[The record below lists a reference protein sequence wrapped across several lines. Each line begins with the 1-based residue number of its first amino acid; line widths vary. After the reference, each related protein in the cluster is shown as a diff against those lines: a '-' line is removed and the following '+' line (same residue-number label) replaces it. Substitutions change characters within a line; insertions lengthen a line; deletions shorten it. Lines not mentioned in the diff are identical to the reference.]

1 MYAKLCTKGIRQ
13 SQATLCALSV
23 WQQRRIIPR
32 ERKFQANYGSN
43 KYRRDQAA
51 SRFRRRRE
59 KTARVRVLMSDPRNA
74 TPIRLGLSNYRILL
88 RCPGPR
94 GRLFSQDRAAPLV
107 YAFWRVASRAGRG
120 VTGREKKGD
129 ALIKQ
134 RSAPDNAR
142 ASHPVRERGASAESI
157 VSWIARGDDAN
168 CSRAPTVEYR
178 SDESEPLRDDRVAN
192 IK

>member
-13 SQATLCALSV
+13 S
-23 WQQRRIIPR
+23 
-32 ERKFQANYGSN
+32 
-43 KYRRDQAA
+43 QAA

-59 KTARVRVLMSDPRNA
+59 KTARVRVLLSDPRNA

-88 RCPGPR
+88 RCPRPR

-107 YAFWRVASRAGRG
+107 YAFWRVASRVGRG

-142 ASHPVRERGASAESI
+142 ARVSYPVRERGASAESI

-168 CSRAPTVEYR
+168 CSRAPT
-178 SDESEPLRDDRVAN
+178 RVSFRRERAFT
-192 IK
+192 